1 MLSIENYDTA
11 IIGNG
16 FDLYYDQPTKYEHFF
31 MFLSDFSNYKKSN
44 FFNKIDQIELS
55 NLHLELY
62 STIKNNYFYNYF
74 LSYNN
79 VYDSW
84 SAFEE
89 ELLFIIQSF
98 NEVFNA
104 IEKMDGYNLTY
115 KECGNICINLSSINI
130 NSKFKEIFHVLPE
143 CRLYNY
149 IYKNLKGLVIEGFD
163 IKIPLDYLNDNKTKD
178 RIKKYIK
185 NFPKEIFNE
194 LEIFCNV
201 FKLYL
206 KKVVVIDKAKSIN
219 NFLTVSNIVNYNY
232 TYLAQKLFKPEEMCY
247 IHGEI
252 NKKIVLGI
260 DSSNKE
266 LNRFSYFF
274 KDIQRISC
282 ETDFSKLNDISC
294 RTSSLVIIGHSL
306 NEADDDSLKILL
318 RNEDYIKITVFY
330 YHKDKFALSDLAS
343 NLRRI
348 LGEKKFNRFIYSNIL
363 EFKPLPTD

>member
-1 MLSIENYDTA
+1 MEQYDTA

-16 FDLYYDQPTKYEHFF
+16 FDLYYNQPTKYEHFF
-31 MFLSDFSNYKKSN
+31 MFLSDFQNYKSSD
-44 FFNKIDQIELS
+44 FFNNCNPIELS
-55 NLHLELY
+55 NLHSELLGMV
-62 STIKNNYFYNYF
+62 KDNFFYNYF
-74 LSYNN
+74 LEYNN
-79 VYDSW
+79 VHDSW

-89 ELLFIIQSF
+89 ELLFIIKSF
-98 NEVFNA
+98 NEIFNGV
-104 IEKMDGYNLTY
+104 EKTDFGYLFY
-115 KECGNICINLSSINI
+115 EDCENICIDLRNIKI
-130 NSKFKEIFHVLPE
+130 NSKFKEIFNVLPN

-149 IYKNLKGLVIEGFD
+149 ISANINGFIIEVLD
-163 IKIPLDYLNDNKTKD
+163 IKIPLKDLDNRKIKD
-178 RIKKYIK
+178 RIKKYVK
-185 NFPKEIFNE
+185 NFPREIFNE
-194 LEIFCNV
+194 LEKFCNV

-206 KKVVVIDKAKSIN
+206 GNVIVVDKLKSIN
-219 NFLTVSNIVNYNY
+219 KSLTVQNIVNYNY
-232 TYLAQKLFKPEEMCY
+232 THLAQKLFKPEEEMCY

-282 ETDFSKLNDISC
+282 ETDYNKLNLISNE
-294 RTSSLVIIGHSL
+294 TSSLVIIGHSL

-318 RNEDYIKITVFY
+318 GKEDYIKITVFY
-330 YHKDKFALSDLAS
+330 YHNDKFASSDLAS

-363 EFKPLPTD
+363 EFKPLPID